1 MELSAVNTEWFNAI
15 NSLAGKNPYLDGV
28 MIFLA
33 QFLIFIVPIYL
44 LFLWFR
50 GDKKFTIF
58 LLLGVL
64 LSLALSMMIGKIY
77 YHPRPFVLNLTTPL
91 ISHSPDSSFP
101 SDHAVVMLSF
111 TFPFFF
117 FKKYKSGTIFL
128 LLSILVG
135 LGRIYCGL
143 HFPLDIIGS
152 FFLSLIVT
160 YILFVFRRE
169 IFTTVS
175 KFIRESKKQ

>member
-1 MELSAVNTEWFNAI
+1 MGLSSLNTEWFNAI
-15 NSLAGKNPYLDGV
+15 NSLAGKNPYLDGF

-64 LSLALSMMIGKIY
+64 LSLGLSIMIGKIY

-111 TFPFFF
+111 TIPFFF

-128 LLSILVG
+128 LLSILVC
-135 LGRIYCGL
+135 LARIYCGL
-143 HFPLDIIGS
+143 HFPLDMIGS
-152 FFLSLIVT
+152 FFLSLIMT
-160 YILFVFRRE
+160 SILFILRRE
-169 IFTTVS
+169 IFTVLS
-175 KFIRESKKQ
+175 KFIKESKNQ